1 MQATIYVTA
10 EAFETAQSIKDL
22 DHYDRATLCDEVPDF
37 AVQSGYHFK
46 NGNKLRLAVLPGDA
60 TVECV
65 ESMAT
70 FPANLRGCIFEAAPN
85 LPPDYAEIVTY
96 WSGDTVNASSSGAAY
111 YQCALNEYMVNLG
124 PDPVYGP
131 VVNDRLLSEGIVIA
145 VTGLA
150 QLLAGMA
157 AEAFIEIKV
166 PIDAEMLGIEPEAFR
181 STSKYDTSLE
191 RFDQVFLKVA
201 DILASPDPDRV
212 YIDLLCNELID
223 YGYWY

>member
-10 EAFETAQSIKDL
+10 EAFDTAQSMKDL

-46 NGNKLRLAVLPGDA
+46 NANKLELAVLPGDA

-65 ESMAT
+65 ELIVT
-70 FPANLRGCIFEAAPN
+70 FPAELRGCIFEAAPN
-85 LPPDYAEIVTY
+85 LPLNYAEIVTY
-96 WSGDTVNASSSGAAY
+96 WSGETVNASSSGAAY

-124 PDPVYGP
+124 PDPVYSP
-131 VVNDRLLSEGIVIA
+131 VVTDRLLSEGIVVA

-150 QLLAGMA
+150 VLLAEMSPD
-157 AEAFIEIKV
+157 AFIEIKV
-166 PIDAEMLGIEPEAFR
+166 PIDPEMLGIEPDAFR
-181 STSKYDTSLE
+181 STSKYAPSLE

-201 DILASPDPDRV
+201 DILVSPDSDRV